1 MGMRMFEVKVGH
13 RDWARKEESEA
24 RPEVVFEFLVEHEDA
39 ETVRKVTEQMVDSRL
54 WRVLSVSEEWR

>member
-13 RDWARKEESEA
+13 RDEASEFH
-24 RPEVVFEFLVEHEDA
+24 PGEVVFEFLVEHEDA